1 MANFVTMRE
10 KVLAVMGLT
19 VCAAL
24 LVSAVDPY
32 ERSTWWMEVAP
43 VLIAGPLLVA
53 TYRRFPLTS
62 LVYSLIFLQALIL
75 IVGGAYTY
83 ARVPF
88 GFELENWFHLLRN
101 PYDKIGHFA
110 QGVVPA
116 LLAREILLR
125 GHYVCGRRMV
135 LFLSVCVAMA
145 VSAWYELIE
154 WGAALVLG
162 QGANEF
168 LGTQGDPLDTQSDM
182 FIAFIGAVLALALLV
197 RIQDRQMVRLERSLQ
212 PYKSTAVKGH
222 GHRC

>member
-1 MANFVTMRE
+1 MRE

-43 VLIAGPLLVA
+43 VLIAGPLLVV

-62 LVYSLIFLQALIL
+62 LVYSLIFFQALIL

-88 GFELENWFHLLRN
+88 GFELESWFHLLRN

-125 GHYVCGRRMV
+125 GCHVSGRRMV

-145 VSAWYELIE
+145 VSA
-154 WGAALVLG
+154 
-162 QGANEF
+162 
-168 LGTQGDPLDTQSDM
+168 
-182 FIAFIGAVLALALLV
+182 
-197 RIQDRQMVRLERSLQ
+197 
-212 PYKSTAVKGH
+212 
-222 GHRC
+222 

>member
-1 MANFVTMRE
+1 MRE

-88 GFELENWFHLLRN
+88 GFELESWFHLLRN
-101 PYDKIGHFA
+101 PYDKIGHLA

-125 GHYVCGRRMV
+125 GRYVCGRRMV

-168 LGTQGDPLDTQSDM
+168 LGTQGDPWDTQSDM
-182 FIAFIGAVLALALLV
+182 FTAFIGAVLALALLA
-197 RIQDRQMVRLERSLQ
+197 RLQDRQMAGLESRL
-212 PYKSTAVKGH
+212 
-222 GHRC
+222 